1 MGEDLTD
8 GGIVEIV
15 VKTSWPMVVAFLL
28 HSAFNLADAFFVGKI
43 SAEALAAVS
52 ISFPIVFLIISIGSG
67 IGIGVT
73 SVVARFIGAKAQKRA
88 DNASEHGLLAALV
101 LGLFLSLAGIL
112 AAPLLFDVMGAS
124 GSLRIMA
131 LDYINI
137 LLAFTPL
144 TLLGFVGNS
153 ILRGEGDMLTPM
165 KVMGSAAIL
174 NIILD
179 PALIFWAGLGVQGAA
194 LATAFSRVY
203 LLLLV
208 LCYIHSG
215 SAWIRLDFRN
225 FGFDFRY
232 IRRIFSVG
240 IPSALS
246 NISLSVGMFMLTII
260 VGFFGTDALAA
271 FGVGFRLDSLAVLPG
286 LGVSTALVS
295 IVGQNI
301 GAGKVERARSFILKA
316 GVMSS
321 AFMTLFGVVFYLFAS
336 GITSMFN
343 SEPSV
348 VAYGTS
354 MLRILP
360 LSYIVLGVVLSIGG
374 AFLGSGRA
382 SLALLINC
390 SRSILFS
397 VPAAYLLAV
406 EFGFGLDGV
415 WWGIVAGS
423 FTSFLVALLL
433 FRYARLEK
441 KEVDSPVN
449 QSIA

>member
-1 MGEDLTD
+1 MGEDLTE
-8 GGIVEIV
+8 GGVVETL
-15 VKTSWPMVVAFLL
+15 VKTSWPMVVAFFL
-28 HSAFNLADAFFVGKI
+28 HSTFNLADAFFVGKI

-52 ISFPIVFLIISIGSG
+52 ISFPMLFLIISLGSG
-67 IGIGVT
+67 IGVGVT

-88 DNASEHGLLAALV
+88 DNASEHGLLAAFF

-112 AAPLLFDVMGAS
+112 AAPFLFDLMGAS
-124 GSLRIMA
+124 GSLKIMA

-137 LLAFTPL
+137 LLAFAPL
-144 TLLGFVGNS
+144 TLLSFVGNS

-179 PALIFWAGLGVQGAA
+179 PVLIFWAGLGVQGAA

-203 LLLLV
+203 ALIFV
-208 LCYIHSG
+208 LYYVHSG
-215 SAWIRLDFRN
+215 RAWVKLDFRN
-225 FGFDFRY
+225 FGFDFEY

-271 FGVGFRLDSLAVLPG
+271 FGVGFRLDSLAILPG
-286 LGVSTALVS
+286 LGVSIALVS

-301 GAGKVERARSFILKA
+301 GAGKVERARSFTLKA

-321 AFMTLFGVVFYLFAS
+321 AFMSLFGVVFYLFAPE
-336 GITSMFN
+336 ITSIFN
-343 SEPSV
+343 SEPLV
-348 VAYGTS
+348 IEYGAS

-360 LSYIVLGVVLSIGG
+360 LSYIVLGVVFSITG

-382 SLALLINC
+382 PLALLINC
-390 SRSILFS
+390 SRSILFA

-406 EFGFGLDGV
+406 KFGFGLEGV
-415 WWGIVAGS
+415 WWGIVTGS
-423 FTSFLVALLL
+423 FASVLVSLVL

-441 KEVDSPVN
+441 KE
-449 QSIA
+449 